1 MLAFSA
7 IPGAC
12 AMPADSTQHAA
23 APKAAFP
30 STPGLQDV
38 HAIPGLSGDA
48 IKVVD
53 AQPGVTRASSG
64 ASDII
69 VRGAACGDSKYYLDG
84 VPIPELYY
92 FDNLMSTY
100 NSDALAS
107 AEVYPGGF
115 NVEYGDAVGGTIEI
129 KGRPAKTDRWHA
141 TIDMN
146 LIDGSALF
154 EGPVNSQFSLLFTF
168 CRSYMA
174 DEFDFAIKKTSKNL
188 PFTAAPYYWGNVT
201 RLDFHPSKNMSM
213 FLTFFTSHDETNFV
227 IPGTRDGSATEDGVS
242 EMFDLKTL
250 LCGYDQ
256 IISESL
262 QNTLR
267 IAYTTT
273 SASQNMF
280 SFFRDRVDIS
290 GPYVRDQLD
299 YANSDRLSLTGGV
312 DISPNQ
318 AKYSVATFGANG
330 ALSNSEQVW
339 ISDLALY
346 VKAEYKPIEKLTLI
360 PGVRYDYF
368 SDIHQGEPSFR
379 LNARYDYISGHT
391 IKGSIGIY
399 SQDPQPMGQAVDSVW
414 GNPNLPPT
422 LGTQSELG
430 YEYKITN
437 LINLD
442 VQGYYNTQTNIPQ
455 PMDSIS
461 PSSDKPLNFLP
472 IEKGKMFGLEL
483 ILRHN
488 QGKHFFGWVAYSLS
502 KSLRNS
508 SFPYSS
514 SFNPGLVDQNSWY
527 LSQYDRTHNVILL
540 GAWKL
545 PWAFEA
551 GLRYQYS
558 TGTPVFSTGYTA
570 QTSQYNAESGVYSQL
585 SAAPQTDHM
594 DPFQEI
600 GLKLEK
606 KFTYEKWMF
615 TAYID
620 VESINFSRH
629 NGPQIY
635 PYIYDGFENGTS
647 DNLVIPSIGFKAE
660 F

>member
-1 MLAFSA
+1 V
-7 IPGAC
+7 
-12 AMPADSTQHAA
+12 PADSTQHSA

-30 STPGLQDV
+30 SIPGLQDV

-48 IKVVD
+48 TKVVD

-84 VPIPELYY
+84 VPITELYY
-92 FDNLMSTY
+92 FDNLMWTY

-107 AEVYPGGF
+107 AEVNPGGF

-168 CRSYMA
+168 CRSYIA
-174 DEFDFAIKKTSKNL
+174 DALNFAVKKTSKGL

-227 IPGTRDGSATEDGVS
+227 VPGTRDGSATNDGVS

-250 LCGYDQ
+250 LYGYDQ

-280 SFFRDRVDIS
+280 SFFRDKVDIS
-290 GPYVRDQLD
+290 GPYVRDQLN
-299 YANSDRLSLTGGV
+299 YVNSDRLSLTGGV

-318 AKYSVATFGANG
+318 AKYSVATLGANG
-330 ALSNSEQVW
+330 ALSTTEQVS

-346 VKAEYKPIEKLTLI
+346 GKAEYKPIEKLTLI
-360 PGVRYDYF
+360 PGVRYDYY
-368 SDIHQGEPSFR
+368 SDVHKGEPSLR
-379 LNARYDYISGHT
+379 LTARYDYIPGHT
-391 IKGSIGIY
+391 IKGSIGTF
-399 SQDPQPMGQAVDSVW
+399 SQDPQPIGQAVDSTW

-422 LGTQSELG
+422 LGTQSVLG
-430 YEYKITN
+430 YEYQIAN

-442 VQGYYNTQTNIPQ
+442 VQGYYTTQTNIPEQ
-455 PMDSIS
+455 TDSIS
-461 PSSDKPLNFLP
+461 LATNKPLNFLP
-472 IEKGKMFGLEL
+472 TEKGTMYGFEL
-483 ILRHN
+483 VLRHN
-488 QGKHFFGWVAYSLS
+488 QGKRFFGWAAYSLS
-502 KSLRNS
+502 RSLRNS
-508 SFPYSS
+508 SVPYSS
-514 SFNPGLVDQNSWY
+514 SFNPDWGDQNSWY
-527 LSQYDRTHNVILL
+527 LSQYDRTQNVILL

-570 QTSQYNAESGVYSQL
+570 QTSQYNAESGSYDRL
-585 SAAPQTDHM
+585 APQTDRIG
-594 DPFQEI
+594 PFQEF

-606 KFTYEKWMF
+606 KFTLDTWMF

-620 VESINFSRH
+620 VESINFSRYS
-629 NGPQIY
+629 GPQIY
-635 PYIYDGFENGTS
+635 PYSYDGFENGTS
-647 DNLVIPSIGFKAE
+647 SNLVIPSIGLKSE